1 MHAPQ
6 CVGKILQSHVSC
18 VCFAPTR
25 MTLLVL
31 LILSRNGLYL
41 VEQPS
46 QTLLHWHRRWQWLC
60 NRVSY
65 ATWFHYKAPEA
76 EIHAFSIS
84 VPTEVFT
91 VQFWMALLGAATC
104 KRTKMMG
111 NIPTINGLDLGRL
124 SKVTRQEKL
133 KNKTTRPSARLDHD
147 NRVRCVLSSCFVQ
160 SSWLLVSEAS
170 VSTAME

>member
-1 MHAPQ
+1 M
-6 CVGKILQSHVSC
+6 VYILWSNLHKPFCTGIEDGSGYATGSV
-18 VCFAPTR
+18 
-25 MTLLVL
+25 TLLGFIIKPPKL
-31 LILSRNGLYL
+31 
-41 VEQPS
+41 
-46 QTLLHWHRRWQWLC
+46 
-60 NRVSY
+60 
-65 ATWFHYKAPEA
+65 K
-76 EIHAFSIS
+76 IHAFSIS

-124 SKVTRQEKL
+124 SKETRQEKL

-170 VSTAME
+170 ISTAME